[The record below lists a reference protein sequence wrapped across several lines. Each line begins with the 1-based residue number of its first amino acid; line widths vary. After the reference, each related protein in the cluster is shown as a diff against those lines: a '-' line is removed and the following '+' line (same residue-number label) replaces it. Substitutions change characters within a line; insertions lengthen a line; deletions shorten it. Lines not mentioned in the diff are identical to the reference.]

1 MDNAEEEIIKNE
13 DGVVIDHTN
22 FGQYFFDVRTNRP
35 QKGQVMAKF
44 TAVAVFGAGPE
55 KRDIIKLMKMDKA
68 HQASQVMQRI
78 HLAKAPDCYRLLRE
92 ICEDLVAGMSEEDV
106 EKKEYEFILE
116 AVFYT
121 KKEYVPKRDP
131 HWETLQT
138 IEFDPEKNK
147 YTCHIDL

>member
-1 MDNAEEEIIKNE
+1 MDNEEIVKDE
-13 DGVVIDHTN
+13 DGVVIDASN
-22 FGQYFFDVRTNRP
+22 FNQYFFDARTHRP

-44 TAVAVFGAGPE
+44 TAVAMFGAGPE

-92 ICEDLVAGMSEEDV
+92 ICEDLVSGMSEEEV
-106 EKKEYEFILE
+106 EKKEYEFIME
-116 AVFYT
+116 AIFYT
-121 KKEYVPKRDP
+121 KKEYVPNRDP

-138 IEFDPEKNK
+138 LEFDPEKNK

>member
-1 MDNAEEEIIKNE
+1 MDNEEIIKDE
-13 DGVVIDHTN
+13 DGVVIDASN
-22 FGQYFFDVRTNRP
+22 FNQYFFDARTNRP

-44 TAVAVFGAGPE
+44 TAVAMFGAGPE

-92 ICEDLVAGMSEEDV
+92 ICEDLVSGMSEEEV
-106 EKKEYEFILE
+106 EKKEYEFVLE
-116 AVFYT
+116 AIFYT

-138 IEFDPEKNK
+138 LEFDPEKNK